1 MDVSYE
7 ACRGFWSVYR
17 RCQPLSSDCLSLHIA
32 LFAAFSPPRA
42 WAVVAYAVAPLKPPH
57 RYPVVSTQHSPVL
70 HKPQWAANFI
80 TNAAHTFSPFFR
92 QRSSVR
98 PRVTSAPLGGGD
110 PPWFGGTK
118 SRRRAADG
126 LGSWLPT
133 LVPGRP
139 NATFVASL
147 PLSLRGPPKPMR
159 PPIFPPHL
167 HRRTAS
173 ISSTKAKGS
182 GGVGWRLGLGLCV
195 VEYRHPVF
203 GQGKARMEFPVAA
216 GRFRGIPQMSISQL
230 FLQRTIA

>member
-1 MDVSYE
+1 MGSCCLCCCTTEAPSQVSCCLHP
-7 ACRGFWSVYR
+7 A
-17 RCQPLSSDCLSLHIA
+17 QP
-32 LFAAFSPPRA
+32 SPPQT
-42 WAVVAYAVAPLKPPH
+42 AVGCQFRYQCCPH
-57 RYPVVSTQHSPVL
+57 LFTLFQTKVFGSTQSDLSP
-70 HKPQWAANFI
+70 PW
-80 TNAAHTFSPFFR
+80 
-92 QRSSVR
+92 
-98 PRVTSAPLGGGD
+98 GGD

-118 SRRRAADG
+118 SSRRAADG

-139 NATFVASL
+139 NTTFVVSL

-159 PPIFPPHL
+159 PPISPPHL

-216 GRFRGIPQMSISQL
+216 GRFRGIPQMFPSYFCKGQ
-230 FLQRTIA
+230 